1 MINNKNFDISNI
13 EFKRTGNEARLVRED
28 QSKILSE
35 RKLILNQ
42 LCKNQNLSFEEAKEK
57 KVIVGQ
63 VCGNIYNLKS
73 SNGLITVS
81 LILFLGLKAVFLE
94 LRVVASGCY
103 IPTMFGKTIKFP
115 VTDEKLKKFIAANIE
130 QLFFFFQGLFAL

>member
-1 MINNKNFDISNI
+1 MFLNHIVFHLWNLGDTVNEKFKIDLRLCLLINNKNYDISNI

-28 QSKILSE
+28 QSKVLSE
-35 RKLILNQ
+35 GKLILNQ

-57 KVIVGQ
+57 IVIVGQ

-81 LILFLGLKAVFLE
+81 LL
-94 LRVVASGCY
+94 
-103 IPTMFGKTIKFP
+103 
-115 VTDEKLKKFIAANIE
+115 
-130 QLFFFFQGLFAL
+130 LFFRLKSRLS